1 MLISPT
7 ARRLTAPLTL
17 AVSQAALAAAL
28 LVPSQTLAR
37 THKSTCSTSAAHA
50 KTRCTGHTCA
60 QSSHRGAG
68 KGEVHH
74 QGKRPATH
82 CLAKKTPKATS
93 PTSPAP
99 AYCED
104 GDAPV
109 RALSGS
115 FACQDGSEPEC
126 EDGSTPTRSSNGR
139 SLVCPIVSN
148 GDWSTSEAE
157 CEEGAGPACD
167 VGPDPS
173 STEQT
178 CQASSSDSS
187 SFACEDPS

>member
-1 MLISPT
+1 MHPIESPRAFLAQILLPMLISPT

-17 AVSQAALAAAL
+17 AVSLAALAAVL

-50 KTRCTGHTCA
+50 KTRCTGHTCV

-68 KGEVHH
+68 KGEVH

-82 CLAKKTPKATS
+82 CLAKKTLKATS

-115 FACQDGSEPEC
+115 FACRDGLRREAPL
-126 EDGSTPTRSSNGR
+126 DGGPHNAKRRLPS
-139 SLVCPIVSN
+139 
-148 GDWSTSEAE
+148 
-157 CEEGAGPACD
+157 PACTN
-167 VGPDPS
+167 S
-173 STEQT
+173 WQ
-178 CQASSSDSS
+178 C
-187 SFACEDPS
+187 